1 MKVTNRSFWYPCI
14 VLILHWNNELIELLL
29 RTFQE
34 NTFDNGISCIIQPK
48 NVISIWGIVPPHKT
62 GFSCQLSAVTQ
73 AINSV
78 EKGKGRLAQMFSGI
92 LDPYYQNS
100 FRRGFIQSLDKGCT

>member
-73 AINSV
+73 AMYSA
-78 EKGKGRLAQMFSGI
+78 EK
-92 LDPYYQNS
+92 
-100 FRRGFIQSLDKGCT
+100 RG